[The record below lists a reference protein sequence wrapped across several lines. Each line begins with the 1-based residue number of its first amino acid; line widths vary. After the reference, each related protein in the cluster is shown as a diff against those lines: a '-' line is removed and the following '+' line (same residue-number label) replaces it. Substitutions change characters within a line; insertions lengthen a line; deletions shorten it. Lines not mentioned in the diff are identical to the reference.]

1 MIWSSYTVVLFLDIA
16 DISKIKKND
25 SLDFIIY
32 EYLKLLQGHWFT
44 LYSCFQA
51 LCPLK
56 ML

>member
-1 MIWSSYTVVLFLDIA
+1 MVVLFLDIA